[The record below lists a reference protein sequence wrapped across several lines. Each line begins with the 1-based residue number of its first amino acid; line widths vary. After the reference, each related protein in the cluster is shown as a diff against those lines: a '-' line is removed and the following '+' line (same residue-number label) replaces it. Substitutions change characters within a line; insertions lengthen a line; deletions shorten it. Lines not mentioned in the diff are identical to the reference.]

1 MGDRPQRSTGMAYLL
16 WLLGLVGF
24 CGIHRFYLGRP
35 ISGLIWLFTG
45 GLFFIGQIIDL
56 FFMPRMADDWNHGAK
71 VW

>member
-1 MGDRPQRSTGMAYLL
+1 MGDRPRRSTGMAYLL

-24 CGIHRFYLGRP
+24 CGLHRFYLGRP

-45 GLFFIGQIIDL
+45 GLFFIGQIVDL
-56 FFMPRMADDWNHGAK
+56 FFMPRMADDWNGGAK